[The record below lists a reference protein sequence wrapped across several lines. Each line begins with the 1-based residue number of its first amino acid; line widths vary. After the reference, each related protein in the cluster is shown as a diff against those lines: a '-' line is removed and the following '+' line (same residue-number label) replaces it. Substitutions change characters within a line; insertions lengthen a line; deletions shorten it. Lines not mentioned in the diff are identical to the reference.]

1 MSHQCVVPNEG
12 DETEGK
18 RSSSSS
24 SAHVNHQHHSL
35 PALVPMS
42 SSYEVAAELTW
53 ENGHLAMHELG
64 TILPPT
70 KPTWG
75 RPADTLESIVHQATY
90 QKQNHLSTIM
100 ERDDDMENVGSV
112 VASTGGKSV
121 QQRYSTTL
129 AKKRTRSPADP
140 NTLCNVRDDDL
151 AEPSACA
158 SANAAP
164 GGGTNTTLWTWT
176 SLDSPQSVKTKTMD
190 EDSAI
195 GGSVSLILPL
205 LGLDENIT
213 HLEETQEEER
223 ETRSEPSRSHS
234 GRQGRA
240 AAIHNQSE
248 RRRRDRI
255 NQKMKA
261 LQKLVPNSN
270 KTDKASM
277 LDEAIEYLKQLQA
290 QVQMMS
296 AGNMPMMMPLGM
308 QQHLQMSLLAR
319 MGLGVGL
326 GMGMGMPDMNNI
338 ARPSPPQLAH
348 LFHPSVGAAT
358 STFPSPAFVVPQV
371 IPQGPQPSSDAG
383 NCSSAPMTDPYS
395 TFLAQSMNMDLYN
408 KMAAVYKQQANQST
422 QAATGVLQPNHVR
435 RAQ

>member
-12 DETEGK
+12 DEEEGK
-18 RSSSSS
+18 RSSTSS
-24 SAHVNHQHHSL
+24 SAHVNNQHHNL
-35 PALVPMS
+35 PVVVPMS
-42 SSYEVAAELTW
+42 SSYELAAELTW
-53 ENGHLAMHELG
+53 ENGHLAKHELG
-64 TILPPT
+64 AILPPPT

-75 RPADTLESIVHQATY
+75 RAADTLESIVHQATY

-121 QQRYSTTL
+121 QPRYSASL

-140 NTLCNVRDDDL
+140 NSLRNMRDDDL
-151 AEPSACA
+151 AERSACA

-164 GGGTNTTLWTWT
+164 GGGTDMTLWTWT
-176 SLDSPQSVKTKTMD
+176 SLDSPQSIKTKTLD

-205 LGLDENIT
+205 LDLDENVA

-223 ETRSEPSRSHS
+223 ETGSEPSRSHS
-234 GRQGRA
+234 GRRGRA

-248 RRRRDRI
+248 R
-255 NQKMKA
+255 
-261 LQKLVPNSN
+261 
-270 KTDKASM
+270 TDKASM

-338 ARPSPPQLAH
+338 ACPSPPQLAH
-348 LFHPSVGAAT
+348 LFHPSVGTAPFP
-358 STFPSPAFVVPQV
+358 FPSPAFVVPQV
-371 IPQGPQPSSDAG
+371 VPQGPQPSSDAG

-408 KMAAVYKQQANQST
+408 KMVAVYKQQVHQST
-422 QAATGVLQPNHVR
+422 QAATSVLQANHVR
-435 RAQ
+435 GAQ